1 MNQAAFRQAGITP
14 ACGVVFDCDG
24 VLANTTACWEETFSA
39 VASQFGLALG
49 HDQLARLRGAALVS
63 AARRMVRWSPRSL
76 AVGDVLD
83 ALRQQLVRSIDA
95 SELILIEG
103 VRELLTEL
111 HAIVPL
117 AVASNSPRVVL
128 LRTLARL
135 ELTHYFA
142 AAISADDV
150 EQPKPAPDPYLAAC
164 EALSVDPRLSFA
176 VEDSQV
182 GIRSAVAA
190 GLAVIEL
197 AESSAVSPGRTWASG
212 SALQVSSLA
221 DRRVRL
227 LILGQAARRGRLSSE
242 SYSPN
247 L

>member
-1 MNQAAFRQAGITP
+1 MSVG
-14 ACGVVFDCDG
+14 GVVFDCDG

-39 VASQFGLALG
+39 VAGQFGLALG
-49 HDQLARLRGAALVS
+49 HGQLTRLQGAALVT

-76 AVGDVLD
+76 AVGDVLE
-83 ALRQQLVRSIDA
+83 ALRRQLVLSIDA

-103 VRELLTEL
+103 ARELLTEL
-111 HAIVPL
+111 HAFVPL
-117 AVASNSPRVVL
+117 AVASNSPRAVL

-182 GIRSAVAA
+182 GMRSATAA

-197 AESSAVSPGRTWASG
+197 AESTAASSGRTWAPG
-212 SALQVSSLA
+212 SVLLVSSLA

-227 LILGQAARRGRLSSE
+227 LILGRAAAGDRLSSE
-242 SYSPN
+242 NYSPK

>member
-1 MNQAAFRQAGITP
+1 MSVG
-14 ACGVVFDCDG
+14 GVVFDCDG

-49 HDQLARLRGAALVS
+49 RDRLARLQGAALVT

-76 AVGDVLD
+76 AVSDVLEL
-83 ALRQQLVRSIDA
+83 LRQQLVRSIDA

-164 EALSVDPRLSFA
+164 ESLSVDPRLSFA

-182 GIRSAVAA
+182 GIRSAIAA

-197 AESSAVSPGRTWASG
+197 AGSPAPRPGRLTEFG
-212 SALQVSSLA
+212 STLRVSSLA

-227 LILGQAARRGRLSSE
+227 LILGQAAPADPSSSE
-242 SYSPN
+242 SHPA
-247 L
+247 